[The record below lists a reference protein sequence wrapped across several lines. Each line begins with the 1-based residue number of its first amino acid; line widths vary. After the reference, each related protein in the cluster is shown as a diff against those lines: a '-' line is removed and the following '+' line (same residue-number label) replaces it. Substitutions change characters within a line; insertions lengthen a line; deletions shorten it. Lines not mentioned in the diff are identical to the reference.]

1 MIDLV
6 IDGEHLP
13 AREMRG
19 ARAIEG
25 IHRDCLFE
33 LDLERTRI
41 DLAKLIALFYELPFK
56 RGHVPSC
63 PSTRGRTV
71 TVLNAV
77 AEPSALSRIGMSVRD
92 TVAAATGTAAGA
104 PARGG
109 AACAVCTPASFA
121 AAPRR
126 RPVRV
131 GETSVAA
138 TTKPMRIHPAR
149 R

>member
-1 MIDLV
+1 MACWTSSAFVLTRSSSMIDLV

-77 AEPSALSRIGMSVRD
+77 TEPSALTDRNVSTPPPRFARPQVSPPRPEGVRC
-92 TVAAATGTAAGA
+92 VSAK
-104 PARGG
+104 PAWRQ
-109 AACAVCTPASFA
+109 
-121 AAPRR
+121 
-126 RPVRV
+126 RP
-131 GETSVAA
+131 SQ
-138 TTKPMRIHPAR
+138 
-149 R
+149 